1 MVSHPKIR
9 ACLLP
14 TLSRI
19 VKGDTPVESDSLGC
33 GHTGKIDGG
42 VFARSQDCTVELAG
56 NFADLY
62 WHRQIMSADHFLQNI
77 LI

>member
-1 MVSHPKIR
+1 M
-9 ACLLP
+9 
-14 TLSRI
+14 
-19 VKGDTPVESDSLGC
+19 ESDSLGC

-62 WHRQIMSADHFLQNI
+62 WHRHTKDYECRSLFTKHTNMTPSRHVSSDQVTK
-77 LI
+77 